1 MAALE
6 DFLPLIRQ
14 QISGPLDFMMTDAAL
29 EAAIMFCRESTLIR
43 TEVNLDGVIAD
54 QSYTLTDLTNM
65 LRPFKRLAVWDTSY
79 EEPDYSRRHHCYPDL
94 VAGIDY
100 DVVSGNV
107 ITFRRDY
114 TRARL
119 LLAMEPVRGAATL
132 PDLLY
137 DEYAQTIA
145 WGALERLFI
154 MPGKPW
160 TDEQRSAYYK
170 ARFTDGFRDAFR
182 DALDNSPHTGF
193 HNRVRRHEF
202 F

>member
-29 EAAIMFCRESTLIR
+29 EAAIVFCRESTLIR
-43 TEVNLDGVIAD
+43 TEVNLDGVVAR

-79 EEPDYSRRHHCYPDL
+79 EEPDYSRHHDCYPDL
-94 VAGIDY
+94 IAGVDY

-114 TRARL
+114 AKARI
-119 LLAMEPVRGAATL
+119 LLALEPVRGASVL

-137 DEYAQTIA
+137 DEYAQAIA
-145 WGALERLFI
+145 WGALERLFM

-170 ARFTDGFRDAFR
+170 ARFTDGF
-182 DALDNSPHTGF
+182 
-193 HNRVRRHEF
+193 HNGVRRHEF

>member
-1 MAALE
+1 MTALD

-43 TEVNLDGVIAD
+43 TEVVLEGVVAN
-54 QSYTLTDLTNM
+54 QPYTLVDLTNM
-65 LRPFKRLAVWDTSY
+65 LRPFKRLAVWDTSDEDPLY
-79 EEPDYSRRHHCYPDL
+79 PRRDRCYDNL
-94 VAGIDY
+94 VAGVNY
-100 DVVSGNV
+100 EVTSGNSL
-107 ITFRRDY
+107 TFYCNY
-114 TRARL
+114 TRARI
-119 LLAMEPVRGAATL
+119 LLAMEPVRGATTV
-132 PDLLY
+132 PDILF

-182 DALDNSPHTGF
+182 EALDNSPHTGF
-193 HNRVRRHEF
+193 HNPVRRHEF

>member
-1 MAALE
+1 MAAIE

-43 TEVNLDGVIAD
+43 TEVNLDGVVAY
-54 QSYTLTDLTNM
+54 QPYTLVDLTNM
-65 LRPFKRLAVWDTSY
+65 LRPFKRLAVWDTTTEDPSD
-79 EEPDYSRRHHCYPDL
+79 PHRHHCYPNL
-94 VAGIDY
+94 IAGVNYEVI
-100 DVVSGNV
+100 SGNV
-107 ITFRRDY
+107 ITFRCSY
-114 TRARL
+114 TRARI
-119 LLAMEPVRGAATL
+119 LLAMEPVRGATVV
-132 PDLLY
+132 PDVLY

-182 DALDNSPHTGF
+182 EALDNSPHTGF
-193 HNRVRRHEF
+193 HNPVRRHEF